1 MYDVAVGG
9 SIGGGVLLEKIWKG
23 VQTKAGCLTLASCC
37 FIIRWMEDHARRW
50 GHDVTLTNTTD
61 DTAVLGVAGPKSRD
75 LLSKLTSTDL
85 SNKAFPFMTSQKVK
99 LAGVDIMALRISY
112 TGK

>member
-1 MYDVAVGG
+1 
-9 SIGGGVLLEKIWKG
+9 
-23 VQTKAGCLTLASCC
+23 
-37 FIIRWMEDHARRW
+37 MEEHARRW

-85 SNKAFPFMTSQKVK
+85 SNKAFPFMTSQKLT

-112 TGK
+112 TGKKQGNLNHRLTSRKGVHQFRYFLSLMRTPQFICY